1 MKKQRLEHRVTL
13 LSEWPRTLLD
23 GLVPFKKPQL
33 LNGKELANA
42 IETKMIDLTHQPVY
56 CGVFFMK
63 AGRQHIVVRHENQ
76 TYVQKDLIK
85 YREDDV
91 ESLF

>member
-1 MKKQRLEHRVTL
+1 MEHKESI
-13 LSEWPRTLLD
+13 LSEWPKTLLE
-23 GLVPFKKPQL
+23 GLVPYKKPQL
-33 LNGKELANA
+33 INAKELVTA
-42 IETKMIDLTHQPVY
+42 ISQNLIDITVEPVY

-63 AGRQHIVVRHENQ
+63 AGRQHVVVRHDDFA
-76 TYVQKDLIK
+76 YVQKDLIK